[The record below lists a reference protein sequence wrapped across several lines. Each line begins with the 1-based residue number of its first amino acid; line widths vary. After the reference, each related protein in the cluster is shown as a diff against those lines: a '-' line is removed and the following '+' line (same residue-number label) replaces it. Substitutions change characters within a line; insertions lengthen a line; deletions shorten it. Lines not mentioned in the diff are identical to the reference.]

1 MKKPLRSVVVE
12 YKGGRRTRKM
22 NKPNAL
28 WGNIDLK
35 AIAEDVQEDISLPGN
50 KTAFG
55 ANTRDNAA
63 VPMEEEAASQVPA
76 APPPPSPVAS
86 APRILE
92 TISTP
97 SPEVLPTT
105 PTRSDREDT
114 AKSSSPP
121 IQSGKQ
127 TSSREERLVPKRRRK
142 SAAPRPVNKAE
153 PQQPATTLFTP
164 LATTVSIGDE
174 IEALEAEN
182 AALKRQ
188 LMEKLRS
195 ENAQL
200 AKMLMRFS
208 QRRQS

>member
-1 MKKPLRSVVVE
+1 MKKPLRGVVVE
-12 YKGGRRTRKM
+12 YKGSRRTRKM

-35 AIAEDVQEDISLPGN
+35 AIAEDVQEDISLLGN
-50 KTAFG
+50 QAAFEV
-55 ANTRDNAA
+55 NTSDNAA
-63 VPMEEEAASQVPA
+63 VPTEEAASQVPPA
-76 APPPPSPVAS
+76 DSLPSPGAS

-97 SPEVLPTT
+97 LPEVLPTT
-105 PTRSDREDT
+105 PTSGDREYT

-200 AKMLMRFS
+200 AKMLIRFS